1 MEREAKD
8 QELREDRI
16 RFQEER
22 DRMQRTLSEKEG
34 ELKLLR
40 KVESEK
46 REIESAVT
54 AERSRR
60 EETKRELDQEKRD
73 RKSVERVKETYA
85 TALGTICAL
94 VLCGSFIYTVN
105 NLPWTWLLTNQNSYG
120 LQGAFC
126 FFISVSVLGIFKPN
140 WRKLLWS
147 GSVLSGIMFVAL
159 TLLGGRS
166 R

>member
-60 EETKRELDQEKRD
+60 EETKESSIKKKGIAKASRGSKRHM
-73 RKSVERVKETYA
+73 RLLLAQYA
-85 TALGTICAL
+85 PWFCA
-94 VLCGSFIYTVN
+94 GHSFI
-105 NLPWTWLLTNQNSYG
+105 Q
-120 LQGAFC
+120 
-126 FFISVSVLGIFKPN
+126 
-140 WRKLLWS
+140 
-147 GSVLSGIMFVAL
+147 
-159 TLLGGRS
+159 
-166 R
+166 